1 MIMAR
6 FPKQSTLIMSN
17 DFLSVLVIYL
27 DTVDVI
33 VCKYET

>member
-1 MIMAR
+1 MIIAR
-6 FPKQSTLIMSN
+6 FPKQSTLMMSN
-17 DFLSVLVIYL
+17 DFLSLLSIYF